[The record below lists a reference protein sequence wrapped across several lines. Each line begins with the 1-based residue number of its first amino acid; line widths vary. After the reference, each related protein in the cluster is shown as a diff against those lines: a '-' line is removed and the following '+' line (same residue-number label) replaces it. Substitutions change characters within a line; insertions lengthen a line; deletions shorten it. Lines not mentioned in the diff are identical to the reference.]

1 VIEDG
6 RWTASE
12 EGSPQGATVSPLLA
26 NVYLHYVFDLWVQ
39 QWRSRHARGE
49 VIVVRYADD
58 VVLGFQHQSD
68 AERFRKDLEQRLAE
82 FGLAL
87 NADKTRLMRFGRF
100 AFQQRAERGLGRPE
114 TFDFLGFT
122 HYCAKTK
129 DGRVV
134 VRRRTIKKRMA
145 AKLKEVK
152 ASLMARRHWPI
163 DVQGRWLG
171 AVVRGHFAYYSVPD
185 NIHQVSA
192 FREAV
197 VRLWRGALRRR
208 SQTPPD
214 LAADATPHRSMAPT
228 PPPHPSLAQRALR
241 RQNPSQEPSALDA
254 HAGSARGAASNG
266 GPYRDLRAC
275 TSPSRSPG
283 VRRRASDEP
292 ACSGLGTRNR
302 RRTPVPLAN
311 TSAVT
316 SSATSRFPTRL
327 RTAARTSTW
336 WRS

>member
-1 VIEDG
+1 VVEVMGAIYETDFLGFSYGFRPGRGPHDALDALTVAIENRKVNWVLDADLRDFFTSLDHSWLVKFLEHRIADQRVLRLIWKWLRAGMIEDG
-6 RWTASE
+6 AWTASE

-68 AERFRKDLEQRLAE
+68 AERFRQDLEQRLAE

-100 AFQQRAERGLGRPE
+100 AFQQRAERCLGRPE

-208 SQTPPD
+208 SQKHRLTWQRMQRLTDRWLPRPRHTHPWPNERF
-214 LAADATPHRSMAPT
+214 AAKT
-228 PPPHPSLAQRALR
+228 QVK
-241 RQNPSQEPSALDA
+241 
-254 HAGSARGAASNG
+254 
-266 GPYRDLRAC
+266 
-275 TSPSRSPG
+275 SP
-283 VRRRASDEP
+283 VR
-292 ACSGLGTRNR
+292 
-302 RRTPVPLAN
+302 
-311 TSAVT
+311 
-316 SSATSRFPTRL
+316 
-327 RTAARTSTW
+327 
-336 WRS
+336 